1 MFVRDFMTPNP
12 LTISP
17 DATFPEAM
25 GLLRTHKIRRLP
37 VVEGGKLV
45 GIVVEKD
52 LLSNQPSPATSLS
65 VHELYYL
72 LERLQMGQ
80 IMTHPVYTV
89 GGECPLEDGAR
100 IMVEKKIGCLPVMED
115 SRLVGIITE
124 TDIFKTLVELLGG
137 EEQGTR
143 LTLRLT
149 ERVGELANI
158 TTRIAEAGGNIRAVT
173 SSRLL
178 GRSSREVVIKETGAD
193 PEKLRA
199 LIHGGEI
206 EVLDIRSSKRYQPK
220 VFG

>member
-1 MFVRDFMTPNP
+1 MFVRDFMTRKPI
-12 LTISP
+12 TISP
-17 DATFPEAM
+17 EAAFPEAIS
-25 GLLRTHKIRRLP
+25 LLRTHKIRRLP
-37 VVEGGKLV
+37 VLEDHKLV
-45 GIVVEKD
+45 GIVVEED

-72 LERLQMGQ
+72 LERLQVRQ

-89 GGECPLEDGAR
+89 GGECPLEDAAR
-100 IMVEKKIGCLPVMED
+100 IMVEKKISCLPVMED
-115 SRLVGIITE
+115 SLLVGIITE
-124 TDIFKTLVELLGG
+124 TDIFKTLVEILGG

-149 ERVGELANI
+149 ERVGELARI
-158 TTRIAEAGGNIRAVT
+158 TARIAEAGGNIRAVT

-178 GRSSREVVIKETGAD
+178 GRSSREVVIKEAGAD
-193 PEKLRA
+193 VEKLRA

>member
-12 LTISP
+12 ITIGP
-17 DATFPEAM
+17 DAAFPEAM

-37 VVEGGKLV
+37 VVEKGKLV

-52 LLSNQPSPATSLS
+52 LLSNQPSQATSLS
-65 VHELYYL
+65 VHEIYYL
-72 LERLQMGQ
+72 LERLRMRQ
-80 IMTHPVYTV
+80 IMSHPVFTV
-89 GGECPLEDGAR
+89 GGECPIEDAAR
-100 IMVEKKIGCLPVMED
+100 IMVEKKIGCLPVMEE
-115 SRLVGIITE
+115 SSMAGIITE

-137 EEQGTR
+137 DEQGTR

-149 ERVGELANI
+149 ERVGELARI
-158 TTRIAEAGGNIRAVT
+158 TASIAEAGGNIRAVT

-199 LIHGGEI
+199 LVHAGEI

-220 VFG
+220 IFG